1 MTPETEFILKRNIQ
15 LIEID
20 ISYLEN
26 KKRTNPKAEHYGI
39 NKLIFLH
46 EKIKRSI
53 EFEIL
58 TNSLESNINN

>member
-1 MTPETEFILKRNIQ
+1 MTPETETILKHNTQ

-26 KKRTNPKAEHYGI
+26 KKRINPKAEHYKI
-39 NKLIFLH
+39 DRLIFLH

-58 TNSLESNINN
+58 TNCVIPVENS